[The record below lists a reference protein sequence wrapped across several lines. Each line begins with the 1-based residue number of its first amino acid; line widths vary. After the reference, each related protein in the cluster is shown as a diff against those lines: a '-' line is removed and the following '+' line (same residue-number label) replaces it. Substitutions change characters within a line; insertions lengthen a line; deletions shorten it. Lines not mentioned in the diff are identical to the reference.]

1 MSTSKYQTWIAGT
14 AVVALLILVATWFLL
29 VSPRRAQTDEAR
41 ASTDAALMQQ
51 DVLRA
56 RLATLQEQATHIEE
70 YEAEI
75 EALGV
80 QIPSEPKITDYVRSL
95 QGLADQYGVVITAVS
110 PSYPLSFAEATD
122 STVTLPGDGADTAT
136 GTDPVQNAEDTAE
149 TADTATDATQ
159 DSADGATDGDT
170 AEPAPTPP
178 PTVATT
184 GLFAIPFGVQV
195 VGTYANVNAF
205 LEGVQTQTGR
215 VYLFAT
221 LGMVAQEAQD
231 AQGGRPATAPG
242 DVELTYTGFL
252 FEYIHEDTGVPA
264 EDEEEPVT
272 EPAPLPTSE
281 RNPFAPVTG
290 S

>member
-1 MSTSKYQTWIAGT
+1 MGTSKYQTWIAGT
-14 AVVALLILVATWFLL
+14 VVLALLILVATWFLL
-29 VSPRRAQTDEAR
+29 VSPRRAQTDEAH
-41 ASTDAALMQQ
+41 AANDAALMEQ

-75 EALGV
+75 EALKV
-80 QIPSEPKITDYVRSL
+80 QIPSEPQINDYVRAL

-110 PSYPLSFAEATD
+110 PSYPVSFAEATD
-122 STVTLPGDGADTAT
+122 TAVQLPVGGTETPAA
-136 GTDPVQNAEDTAE
+136 TDPEQSAENTAE
-149 TADTATDATQ
+149 TADAASDATQ
-159 DSADGATDGDT
+159 DAADGAT
-170 AEPAPTPP
+170 AEPAPTPE
-178 PTVATT
+178 PTLATT
-184 GLFAIPFGVQV
+184 GLFAIPLGVQV

-221 LGMVAQEAQD
+221 LGWVAQEAQD
-231 AQGGRPATAPG
+231 AQAGRPATAPG

-264 EDEEEPVT
+264 EEEPAT
-272 EPAPLPTSE
+272 EPAPLPTSD
-281 RNPFAPVTG
+281 RNPFASVAG